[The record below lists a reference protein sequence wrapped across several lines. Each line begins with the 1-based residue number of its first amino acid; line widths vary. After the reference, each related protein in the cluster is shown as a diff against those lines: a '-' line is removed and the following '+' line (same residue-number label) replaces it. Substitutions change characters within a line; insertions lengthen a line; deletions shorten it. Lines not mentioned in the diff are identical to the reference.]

1 MTYTMTEDDEVQVIL
16 VYYPEYEKPSDS
28 SNWFV
33 RDDYNWL
40 KYVMENA
47 VQKVEDAVTEL

>member
-16 VYYPEYEKPSDS
+16 VYYPEYEKPSVS